1 MCDPFETVGVST
13 SGDDRRFLRAGAV
26 AAVVGTLLTTVT
38 PIAAGAAAAFTGSV
52 VTSGLLGLVFAG
64 RSLQLFERTGR
75 VDPPA
80 AVLTLV
86 FGLWF
91 MLAPLLYDVGFL
103 ATAGTQFGGLVVA
116 AFAAH
121 MSLSG
126 LVGGAA

>member
-1 MCDPFETVGVST
+1 VSVT
-13 SGDDRRFLRAGAV
+13 GSGSAGDRRFLRAGAV
-26 AAVVGTLLTTVT
+26 VAVVGTVLATVT
-38 PIAAGAAAAFTGSV
+38 PMAAGASAAFTGSI

-64 RSLQLFERTGR
+64 RNLQLFERTGR
-75 VDPPA
+75 VDAPA

-103 ATAGTQFGGLVVA
+103 ATAGTQLGGLLVSS
-116 AFAAH
+116 FAAH

-126 LVGGAA
+126 LVGPHG